1 MEDYI
6 KSEQI
11 GGGHVSSVCC
21 SCILQLSSGG
31 EVEDYIKSEQIGG
44 GSCFKCLL
52 FLYIIVEQWRRS
64 GGLHQE

>member
-11 GGGHVSSVCC
+11 GGG
-21 SCILQLSSGG
+21 L
-31 EVEDYIKSEQIGG
+31 
-44 GSCFKCLL
+44 CFKCLL